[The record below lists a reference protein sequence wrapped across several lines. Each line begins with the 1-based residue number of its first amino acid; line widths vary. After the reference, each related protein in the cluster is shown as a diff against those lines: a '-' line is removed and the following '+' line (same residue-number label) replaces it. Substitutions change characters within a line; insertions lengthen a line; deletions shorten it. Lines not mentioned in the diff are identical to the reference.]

1 MAPTNPSSNGEP
13 SAELL
18 RDLGGLNVGYAAELL
33 ERYQSDP
40 AAVPHSDQ
48 PFVVGNADANSDGKH
63 RNGAVPAHLNG
74 HAPTS
79 SVRASSGP
87 VTGGLEVATFDR
99 LKTYAEAVRDFGY
112 RAADLD
118 PLGLSQTAEP
128 LMSPATHGVTDHSLQ
143 IPASSVAILAGE
155 SSPLASPLDSGAT
168 AGDLI
173 EQLKSVYCGTT
184 GYEFAHVRSGE
195 ERSWLRHQ
203 VETGDRVYLSD
214 QQKQYLLELLNRA
227 ETFERFLHRAYP
239 GQRWYS
245 LEGLEALIVLLDQ
258 LVLHASH
265 TEIENIVLGMA
276 HRGRLNV
283 LAHLFDKP
291 YEDIISGFSE
301 GHFTQLATL
310 EASGWM
316 SDVKYHQG
324 ARVERDVDGDGTAD
338 VRILMLPNPSHL
350 EMVDPVVPGAV
361 RAMQDAAGSPA
372 GSLGVIVHGDAAFA
386 GQGVVAETL
395 NLAQLPGYQ
404 TGGTI
409 HIIANNQLGFTTEPQ
424 DSYSTE
430 HASDVARGF
439 DIPVVHVNADDID
452 ACVAAA
458 KLAIAYR
465 QRFHKDFLI
474 DLVGYRRFGHNE
486 NDEPGFTQPVMY
498 RRIENHPTVRTIW
511 SDSVVKDGAVSKQ
524 EADAMPIA
532 QMSSL
537 QEMKMKIDSELA
549 DKPSEPPDL
558 GLSRRRFLGL
568 EHADSA
574 VPEAELKAINKHIS
588 TPPKG
593 FTQHPTVAR
602 LMKRRLSALT
612 NGNTIDWG
620 HAEALAFGSIL
631 NDGHDIRLTGQDVR
645 RGTFSHRHA
654 ALYDFETGEPWVAL
668 DGFGK
673 SNFWINNSPLSEVAT
688 ISFEH
693 GYSVMSSSSLVVWEA
708 QFGDFV
714 NNAQSVV
721 DELIVSARAK
731 WLQLSGLVLLLPH
744 GYEGQGPNHSHAHIE
759 RFLAL
764 AAKNNIRIAYPTTA
778 AQYFHLLKSQAAML
792 EEEPL
797 PLIVMTGK
805 SLLRH
810 PLAAATSKQLSSG
823 GFRPVIRYQKPG
835 TKLEDVRKVVFCTGK
850 VFVDLVSHG
859 DFEAADGVSVIRFEE
874 LYPYP
879 SSELE
884 RQLKKL
890 PNADEFIWLQEE
902 PQNRGAWSFMRP
914 RLEAGLPD
922 GARLRYV
929 GRPATPSPAEGSNW
943 LHKMQQE
950 HLVRV
955 VLGTEKAVSAFI

>member
-1 MAPTNPSSNGEP
+1 MASPNLSSNGDTGT
-13 SAELL
+13 ELL
-18 RDLGGLNVGYAAELL
+18 RDLGGLNIGYAAELL
-33 ERYQSDP
+33 ERYRSDP
-40 AAVPHSDQ
+40 AAVPPSDRPIIGGPQ
-48 PFVVGNADANSDGKH
+48 GNGAARPHLNGNGANAPTARVV
-63 RNGAVPAHLNG
+63 RPAVPAR
-74 HAPTS
+74 P
-79 SVRASSGP
+79 VGP
-87 VTGGLEVATFDR
+87 ALDAATFDR
-99 LKTYAEAVRDFGY
+99 LKIYAEAVRDFGY
-112 RAADLD
+112 RAASLD
-118 PLGLSQTAEP
+118 PLGLRPTAEP
-128 LMSPATHGVTDHSLQ
+128 LMSPETHGVTEQDLQ
-143 IPASSVAILAGE
+143 ISARTVETLAGDAV
-155 SSPLASPLDSGAT
+155 SGRSGPLGSGAT

-173 EQLKSVYCGTT
+173 ERLRSIYCGAS

-195 ERSWLRHQ
+195 ERAWLRRH
-203 VETGDRVYLSD
+203 VESGDRVYLSD
-214 QQKQYLLELLNRA
+214 EQKRYLLDLLTRA
-227 ETFERFLHRAYP
+227 ETFEHFLHRAYP

-245 LEGLEALIVLLDQ
+245 LEGLESMIVLLDQ
-258 LVLHASH
+258 LVLYSSH

-283 LAHLFDKP
+283 LAHIFNKP
-291 YEDIISGFSE
+291 YEDIVSGFAE
-301 GHFTQLATL
+301 GHFAQLATL

-316 SDVKYHQG
+316 TDVKYHQG
-324 ARVERDVDGDGTAD
+324 ARVDRDVDGDGTAD

-361 RAMQDAAGSPA
+361 RAMQDASGSPK
-372 GSLGVIVHGDAAFA
+372 SSMGVIVHGDAAFA

-395 NLAQLPGYQ
+395 NLAQLPGYR

-409 HIIANNQLGFTTEPQ
+409 HIIANNQIGFTTEPQ

-439 DIPVVHVNADDID
+439 DIPVVHVNADDVD

-465 QRFHKDFLI
+465 QRFNKDFLI

-486 NDEPGFTQPVMY
+486 NDEPGFTQPVLY
-498 RRIENHPTVRTIW
+498 KRIELHPTVRAIW
-511 SDSVVKDGAVSKQ
+511 SDAAVADGAITR
-524 EADAMPIA
+524 EDADALPVA
-532 QMSSL
+532 QMTAL
-537 QEMKMKIDSELA
+537 QAIKEKVDSERS
-549 DKPSEPPDL
+549 DKPDVPPDL
-558 GLSRRRFLGL
+558 GLARNRFHGL
-568 EHADSA
+568 EYAESA
-574 VPEAELKAINKHIS
+574 VPAEELEAINRHINS
-588 TPPKG
+588 PPQG
-593 FTQHPTVAR
+593 FTPHPTVSRLLAR
-602 LMKRRLSALT
+602 RMSALT
-612 NGNTIDWG
+612 DGNTIDWG
-620 HAEALAFGSIL
+620 HAEALALGSIL
-631 NDGHDIRLTGQDVR
+631 MDGHDIRLTGQDVR

-673 SNFWINNSPLSEVAT
+673 SRFWINNSPLSEVAT
-688 ISFEH
+688 IGFEQ
-693 GYSVMSSSSLVVWEA
+693 GYSVMSSHSLVMWEA

-721 DELIVSARAK
+721 DEMVVSARDK
-731 WLQLSGLVLLLPH
+731 WDQPSGLVLLLPH

-778 AQYFHLLKSQAAML
+778 AQYFHLLRSQAAML
-792 EEEPL
+792 QDDPI

-810 PLAAATSKQLSSG
+810 PLAAATCKQLSSG

-835 TKLEDVRKVVFCTGK
+835 TKLEDVTKVIFCTGK
-850 VFVDLVSHG
+850 VFVDLVSHD
-859 DFEAADGVSVIRFEE
+859 DFERADGVSVIRFEE
-874 LYPYP
+874 LYPFP
-879 SSELE
+879 AQELE

-890 PNADEFIWLQEE
+890 PNAAEFTWLQEE
-902 PQNRGAWSFMRP
+902 PQNRGAWSFIRP
-914 RLEAGLPD
+914 RLENGLQAD
-922 GARLRYV
+922 TKLRYV

-955 VLGTEKAVSAFI
+955 TLGAEEAVSEFV

>member
-1 MAPTNPSSNGEP
+1 MATTNPSSSREP
-13 SAELL
+13 AAEVL
-18 RDLGGLNVGYAAELL
+18 RDLGGLNIGYAAELL
-33 ERYQSDP
+33 ERYRTDL
-40 AAVPHSDQ
+40 AAVPPSDRSFISDV
-48 PFVVGNADANSDGKH
+48 PGYSGNGVASAN
-63 RNGAVPAHLNG
+63 ANG
-74 HAPTS
+74 HGGSATVSKPAPP
-79 SVRASSGP
+79 A
-87 VTGGLEVATFDR
+87 GLDAPTFDR

-112 RAADLD
+112 RAANLD
-118 PLGLSQTAEP
+118 PLGIKKTAEP
-128 LMSPATHGVTDHSLQ
+128 LMSPETHGVTDQALK
-143 IPASSVAILAGE
+143 IPAAAVATLAGE
-155 SSPLASPLDSGAT
+155 SSSPAGPLGSAAT
-168 AGDLI
+168 AGDI
-173 EQLKSVYCGTT
+173 INQLKSVYCGTT

-195 ERSWLRHQ
+195 ERAWLRRH
-203 VETGDRVYLSD
+203 VETAGRVYLSD
-214 QQKQYLLELLNRA
+214 VQKRYLLRVLTRA
-227 ETFERFLHRAYP
+227 ETFEHFLHRAYP

-245 LEGLEALIVLLDQ
+245 LEGLESLIVLLDQ
-258 LVLHASH
+258 LVLYSSY
-265 TEIENIVLGMA
+265 TEIDNIVLGMA

-301 GHFTQLATL
+301 GHFAQLATL
-310 EASGWM
+310 EAAGWM
-316 SDVKYHQG
+316 TDVKYHQG
-324 ARVERDVDGDGTAD
+324 ARADRDVDGDGTAD
-338 VRILMLPNPSHL
+338 IRIMMLPNPSHL

-372 GSLGVIVHGDAAFA
+372 ASMGVIIHGDAAFA

-395 NLAQLPGYQ
+395 NLAQLPGYK

-409 HIIANNQLGFTTEPQ
+409 HIIANNQLGFTTEPH

-439 DIPVVHVNADDID
+439 DIPVVHVNADDVD

-498 RRIENHPTVRTIW
+498 QRIETHPTVRTIW
-511 SDSVVKDGAVSKQ
+511 AHSVVEDEIMSKD
-524 EADAMPIA
+524 EADAMPTTVMA
-532 QMSSL
+532 TL
-537 QEMKMKIDSELA
+537 LALKEKIDSELA
-549 DKPSEPPDL
+549 SKPSAPPDL
-558 GLSRRRFLGL
+558 GLSRRRFHGL
-568 EHADSA
+568 EHTDSA
-574 VPEAELKAINKHIS
+574 VPLEELQVINKHIN
-588 TPPKG
+588 TPPQG
-593 FTQHPTVAR
+593 FKPHPTVAR
-602 LMKRRLSALT
+602 LLKRRMSALT
-612 NGNTIDWG
+612 NGNTLDWG

-654 ALYDFETGEPWVAL
+654 ALYDFETGEPWIAL
-668 DGFGK
+668 DGF
-673 SNFWINNSPLSEVAT
+673 STSRFWINNSPLSEVAT
-688 ISFEH
+688 IGFEH
-693 GYSVMSSSSLVVWEA
+693 GYSVMSSSSLVIWEA

-721 DELIVSARAK
+721 DELVVSARAK
-731 WLQLSGLVLLLPH
+731 WDQLSGLVLLLPH

-778 AQYFHLLKSQAAML
+778 AQYFHLLKSQAATL
-792 EEEPL
+792 LEEPL

-810 PLAAATSKQLSSG
+810 PLASATSKQLSSG
-823 GFRPVIRYQKPG
+823 GFRPVIRYQKSG
-835 TKLEDVRKVVFCTGK
+835 TKLEDVRKIIFCTGK
-850 VFVDLVSHG
+850 VFVDLVSHE
-859 DFEAADGVSVIRFEE
+859 DFEAADNVSVIRFEE
-874 LYPYP
+874 LYPFP
-879 SSELE
+879 AQELE

-890 PNADEFIWLQEE
+890 ANANEFTWLQEE

-914 RLEAGLPD
+914 KLEQGLPE

-943 LHKMQQE
+943 LHKMQQD
-950 HLVRV
+950 HLMKV
-955 VLGTEKAVSAFI
+955 VLGTEEPVSAFV